1 MYSFFLRK
9 EIDEKSVH
17 PCYFFY
23 GEEPFLAEEFIQELQ
38 RSLISPEEKDYH
50 VEKYDLEE
58 HSWMEIMDGARTL
71 PFFFYSW
78 RIILVSLP
86 FGKGEHLS
94 SAEEKVVKDYFSS
107 PSFQTVL
114 AVVYPFKLK
123 RNTLIFRLF
132 TSLPASLV
140 HVKELKPLKGRALI
154 GWMERKLS
162 SLQKRA
168 TQEAIGRIAELA
180 GGNLT
185 RLNSE
190 LEKISSFTGE
200 KKIIELDDVNAVLGW
215 IKSFYEWEIVD
226 GLEKADLKKS
236 LMVLDQLF
244 REGERPE
251 FILGMIAK
259 FFRDIFMAKLWLR
272 EKEKDKKEIFKELR
286 PHIQE
291 RFGNFYT
298 DKFRNFFSLVEKIPI
313 EGLDQWLSELRE
325 IDLKIKTSDL
335 SAQIL
340 LEKFLHSY
348 CRLRLA

>member
-9 EIDEKSVH
+9 EIDEKNIH

-23 GEEPFLAEEFIQELQ
+23 GEEPFLAEEFVQELQ
-38 RSLISPEEKDYH
+38 ESLISPEEQDYNI
-50 VEKYDLEE
+50 EKYNLEE

-86 FGKGEHLS
+86 VGKGERLS
-94 SAEEKVVKDYFSS
+94 SSEERIVKDYFSS
-107 PSFQTVL
+107 PSSQTILV
-114 AVVYPFKLK
+114 VVYPSKLK
-123 RNTLIFRLF
+123 RNASIFRLF
-132 TSLPASLV
+132 SSFPSSLV
-140 HVKELKPLKGRALI
+140 YVKELKPLRERALF

-168 TQEAIGRIAELA
+168 TQDAIGRIAELA
-180 GGNLT
+180 GSNLT

-190 LEKISSFTGE
+190 LEKISSFIGNR
-200 KKIIELDDVNAVLGW
+200 KIIELDDVNAVSGW

-236 LMVLDQLF
+236 LLVLDQLF
-244 REGERPE
+244 KEGERPE
-251 FILGMIAK
+251 FILGLIAK
-259 FFRDIFMAKLWLR
+259 FFRDIFLAKLWLR
-272 EKEKDKKEIFKELR
+272 EKEKDKKAIFKELR
-286 PHIQE
+286 PQIQE

-298 DKFRNFFSLVEKIPI
+298 DKFRSFFALVERIPM
-313 EGLDQWLSELRE
+313 EDLDRWLSGLRE

-335 SAQIL
+335 SAQTL
-340 LEKFLHSY
+340 LEEFLYSY
-348 CRLRLA
+348 YKRRKV